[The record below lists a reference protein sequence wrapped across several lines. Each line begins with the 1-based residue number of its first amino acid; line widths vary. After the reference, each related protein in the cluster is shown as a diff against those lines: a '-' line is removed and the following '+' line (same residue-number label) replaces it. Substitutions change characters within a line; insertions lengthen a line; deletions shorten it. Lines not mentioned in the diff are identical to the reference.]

1 MKGTGVVTLGATLLA
16 GLMFHAKTGTTRN
29 TDQYK
34 VPDLASAPK
43 PATGEGPWLASCN
56 YWSAAQTAAASGE
69 GTPSSS
75 EVIIAK
81 AEGVKL
87 QLKPHEDKATCG
99 PNAWNIPK
107 YAEHPTEISTI
118 VATVPDPI
126 HSHLALDFDRSID
139 AILLAAADNHY
150 MSSYYWLPWR
160 SQISNSSTGESTST
174 PTKPTEE
181 DNARERQ
188 PGLIILRYAP
198 DPSEWEKRGSNSFE
212 WTNYRRVIYLFLVGE
227 TPSLGVN
234 GNQLQNAF
242 SYEKLLKRDFNVT
255 LSVPYWSPH
264 RTKERSPQQSTATG
278 NQPQVPTNRQS
289 ITAENQLAAPPN
301 PQSTATGNPP
311 PTSAHQRGGAADRPE
326 HQQPEQT
333 GTANSPSPQYED
345 PCARIPAAR
354 KVSILGPF
362 YSGSASSLHA
372 GIEAAFPIP
381 NESCVS
387 ISGITS
393 TSIAAREL
401 DPAGKHIYRSFG
413 ENVAFEQERFLQ
425 SLAAAGYDL
434 SRVAVLSEALTVFG
448 SNATKP
454 VEAKAEPDTEPLAE
468 KGSNAKPDPL
478 KAPPAAKLSQSKDAP
493 SSGSRP
499 SDVDLATKGTILY
512 LRFPRELSLLRN
524 AQASQASKPDP
535 SAPPT
540 PYLNLSLKDYTAD
553 DTVPRFSTNQSP
565 LSIEAQLMS
574 IAHQLQ
580 RVRSQFILI
589 SASNVLDD
597 IFLAQFLHRACPDAR
612 LVILSGGDLLF
623 ERDTDNA
630 PYIGSISISP
640 YLLSSLDFGE
650 HVQWLHAD
658 YQAEAIYN
666 AASFTFWNGP
676 YSDPP
681 ALAGYRSYPVPSK
694 DDPSP
699 PVQFQQIPLWAA
711 VIGGD
716 GYYPLAVLN
725 WCGSSS
731 DQILPTIWPPKE
743 QPGAS
748 LSKKQTLLLSPCN
761 EQSATDSDMTPPE
774 RPRKIWN
781 DVPESINRN
790 SGISPALLWGI
801 VVAFISLA
809 CIGHCVLFL
818 TADFWSP
825 FTRDLAINHNDL
837 PHRRAVH
844 LNIGTTVLA
853 ALAFVVAYPLLR
865 VGHYFHLAPTGHIL
879 AWLALASA
887 LLACI
892 CTGWRTWRYF
902 WPKERPV
909 YRFFNVIALVALVGI
924 TGLWVA
930 ICGSDGLGG
939 YHSYAG
945 LYFSYRC
952 LQPLSGVCPLLPI
965 LLLLF
970 AWYLW
975 AIYQTARLRFSDIH
989 RPRLPRFTPP
999 AHPYSPSHNAYPLF
1013 VPDDTLESCSRSS
1026 DNCLYSNITCLLI
1039 SREVIWRF
1047 WTKLKSHP
1055 ERWSGKLAN
1064 WAQNHIDLLLGCIY
1078 VVLFGLSIFATH
1090 VHSLDRFL
1098 FSTFIWS
1105 GAPTLYELLITALFF
1120 PLIMVALSGW
1130 LRVILIWGSISRG
1143 LLEPLER
1150 MPIRFAF
1157 TRYKGG
1163 GWMSMLRQKGLHIR
1177 WRDMGRSTE
1186 SIRQLVHHP
1195 DLKETKRGDLRKK
1208 LTDEYEVINA
1218 RIYELFQS
1226 IHTVGKPKSAPS
1238 TPSPEVPP
1246 PTEATPPAPPA
1257 TGPVANETLAAT
1269 LERARRNE
1277 NPCPSDGLWDV
1288 PPSSA
1293 DLCSIFHIE
1302 QGYARLCTIL
1312 IDDFLNLYWDE
1323 ERSGLVEELSLPK
1336 EKGDEKA
1343 KPKEAVPS
1351 VPSLVELAEEL
1362 LVVRYVALIRSVLIN
1377 IRYLMLFVS
1386 TAFVLALIAWNSY
1399 PFQPHAF
1406 IDWCFTILL
1415 ALLTLG
1421 FVWVFAQMHRNA
1433 ILSRITDTTANEL
1446 GWEFYLRLVTF
1457 GAVPLLTWLA
1467 YQFPQIGG
1475 SLYKVVQPG
1484 LQVVK

>member
-1 MKGTGVVTLGATLLA
+1 MNKGTSVVTLGATLLA
-16 GLMFHAKTGTTRN
+16 GMIFHARTGTTPN
-29 TDQYK
+29 TDQHK
-34 VPDLASAPK
+34 VSDVASAAK
-43 PATGEGPWLASCN
+43 SATAEGPWLASCN
-56 YWSAAQTAAASGE
+56 YWSAAQTADASGQ
-69 GTPSSS
+69 GTPPPD
-75 EVIIAK
+75 VTIAQTD
-81 AEGVKL
+81 GVKL
-87 QLKPHEDKATCG
+87 QLKPSEEKATCG
-99 PNAWNIPK
+99 SLNWGIPERD
-107 YAEHPTEISTI
+107 EHGPEITTI

-150 MSSYYWLPWR
+150 LSSFYWLPWR
-160 SQISNSSTGESTST
+160 SQIGTSFTGESIST
-174 PTKPTEE
+174 AVKSTDADSK
-181 DNARERQ
+181 RERQ

-198 DPSEWEKRGSNSFE
+198 DTSEWENHSSNGFK

-242 SYEKLLKRDFNVT
+242 AYEKLLKKDPIHAT
-255 LSVPYWSPH
+255 LSVPYWSPD
-264 RTKERSPQQSTATG
+264 RSAQT
-278 NQPQVPTNRQS
+278 PTQESN
-289 ITAENQLAAPPN
+289 
-301 PQSTATGNPP
+301 ATGNPSP
-311 PTSAHQRGGAADRPE
+311 APTD
-326 HQQPEQT
+326 QQSNATGNPSPTPTNQPANTAENHHPEQT
-333 GTANSPSPQYED
+333 GTANNPHSQYEE
-345 PCARIPAAR
+345 PCATIPATR

-372 GIEAAFPIP
+372 GIEAAFPNP

-387 ISGITS
+387 ITGITS
-393 TSIAAREL
+393 TDIAAREL
-401 DPAGKHIYRSFG
+401 DPEGQHIYRSFG
-413 ENVAFEQERFLQ
+413 ENVAFEQERFLV
-425 SLAAAGYDL
+425 SLAAAGYEL

-454 VEAKAEPDTEPLAE
+454 VEAKAEPPNEALPPGSPPSHEDLTP
-468 KGSNAKPDPL
+468 KGP
-478 KAPPAAKLSQSKDAP
+478 
-493 SSGSRP
+493 
-499 SDVDLATKGTILY
+499 ILY

-524 AQASQASKPDP
+524 AEASQSSKPDP

-540 PYLNLSLKDYTAD
+540 PYLNLSLKDYAAD

-580 RVRSQFILI
+580 HARSQFILI

-640 YLLSSLDFGE
+640 YLLSLLDFGE

-676 YSDPP
+676 YSGPP
-681 ALAGYRSYPVPSK
+681 NLAGYRSYPVPRK
-694 DDPSP
+694 EDPSP
-699 PVQFQQIPLWAA
+699 PVQFQQIPLWAT
-711 VIGGD
+711 VIGAD

-725 WCGSSS
+725 WCGSGS
-731 DQILPTIWPPKE
+731 DAILPTIWPPTE
-743 QPGAS
+743 QSLAS
-748 LSKKQTLLLSPCN
+748 LSKEPSPASSPKEQPSASSPKEETLALSPCN
-761 EQSATDSDMTPPE
+761 EQSFTVSNKNPPE
-774 RPRKIWN
+774 PRRNIRN

-801 VVAFISLA
+801 LVAFISLA

-825 FTRDLAINHNDL
+825 STRDLAIDHNDL

-844 LNIGTTVLA
+844 LNIGTAVLA
-853 ALAFVVAYPLLR
+853 AIAFVADYPLLR
-865 VGHYFHLAPTGHIL
+865 IGHYFHLAPTGHIL
-879 AWLALASA
+879 AWLTLASA

-892 CTGWRTWRYF
+892 CTGWKTWRYF

-909 YRFFNVIALVALVGI
+909 YRFFNVIALAALVGI
-924 TGLWVA
+924 IGLWTV
-930 ICGSDGLGG
+930 ICNSDGLDG

-999 AHPYSPSHNAYPLF
+999 AYPYSPSSNAYPLF
-1013 VPDDTLESCSRSS
+1013 VPDDTLESCTRSS
-1026 DNCLYSNITCLLI
+1026 DNCLYANITRLLI

-1047 WTKLKSHP
+1047 WTKLKSDP
-1055 ERWSGKLAN
+1055 GRWPGKFAN
-1064 WAQNHIDLLLGCIY
+1064 WAQEHIDLVLGCIY
-1078 VVLFGLSIFATH
+1078 VVLFGLCIFATH

-1098 FSTFIWS
+1098 FSTFIWA

-1186 SIRQLVHHP
+1186 AIRQLVHHP
-1195 DLKETKRGDLRKK
+1195 DLKNKTELQKK
-1208 LTDEYEVINA
+1208 LSDEYEVINL
-1218 RIYELFQS
+1218 RIHELIDS
-1226 IHTVGKPKSAPS
+1226 IHAAGKPKSVPS
-1238 TPSPEVPP
+1238 
-1246 PTEATPPAPPA
+1246 TPPAPPPEVQPPTEAKASVPPVTAPA
-1257 TGPVANETLAAT
+1257 TNETLAAT
-1269 LERARRNE
+1269 LERARQNE
-1277 NPCPSDGLWDV
+1277 SPCPSDCLWDV
-1288 PPSSA
+1288 PASSA

-1302 QGYARLCTIL
+1302 QGYARFCTIL
-1312 IDDFLNLYWDE
+1312 IDDFLNHYWDE
-1323 ERSGLVEELSLPK
+1323 ERTGLVEEVSLPK
-1336 EKGDEKA
+1336 EKQGEKDT
-1343 KPKEAVPS
+1343 PKEATLS
-1351 VPSLVELAEEL
+1351 EPSLVELAEEL

-1457 GAVPLLTWLA
+1457 GAVPVLTWLA

-1475 SLYKVVQPG
+1475 SLYKIVQPG